1 MAYLFDVGFL
11 GTQATYY
18 IDVIVVYLLF
28 LPILMGFSISLAT
41 RRMYGLNRF
50 IQTLLLI
57 LTLSS
62 LVIFNYEINGMDS
75 IVDKSLSI
83 IIMIEMFLSSL
94 LSVMW
99 ITLLLFSIEDR
110 RRRGLPGLYSASHK
124 KSGRRVFI
132 VMLLTVLSNLYLYW
146 SIYYVQ

>member
-146 SIYYVQ
+146 SIYYVH

>member
-11 GTQATYY
+11 GTQAPYY
-18 IDVIVVYLLF
+18 IDTIVVYLLF
-28 LPILMGFSISLAT
+28 LPILMAFSISLPT

-62 LVIFNYEINGMDS
+62 LLIFNYKINGMNS
-75 IVDKSLSI
+75 IFDKSLLI
-83 IIMIEMFLSSL
+83 IVIIEIFFSFV

-99 ITLLLFSIEDR
+99 VSLLLFAIEDR

-132 VMLLTVLSNLYLYW
+132 VMLLTVLINLYLYW

>member
-11 GTQATYY
+11 GTQAIYY